1 MTSAGDAPAPPPPR
15 ALLLTVLGLYVREL
29 GGWVSVGRL
38 IDLMGCVNVEAQAVR
53 TLVARL
59 KKNGF
64 LVSEKRDGAAGYAL
78 SEYGLSVL
86 AEGDQRIFSREEHQE
101 SDWVIAVFSVPES
114 ERERRHALRSR
125 LSWLGFATI
134 ASGTWVAPAHAAEAA
149 QLVLERDGL
158 DRYVELF
165 HADHLGF
172 GDLRTLVGQ
181 WWDLKGID
189 ARYGEFISAYEPL
202 LSRWQRTPGP
212 HERMEVFADY
222 VRLLT
227 SWRQLPY
234 LDPGLPASLLPAD
247 WKSVA
252 AAQLFARLQAV
263 LEAPS
268 RQYAT
273 ALA

>member
-1 MTSAGDAPAPPPPR
+1 
-15 ALLLTVLGLYVREL
+15 
-29 GGWVSVGRL
+29 
-38 IDLMGCVNVEAQAVR
+38 
-53 TLVARL
+53 
-59 KKNGF
+59 
-64 LVSEKRDGAAGYAL
+64 
-78 SEYGLSVL
+78 
-86 AEGDQRIFSREEHQE
+86 
-101 SDWVIAVFSVPES
+101 WVIAVFSVPES

-149 QLVLERDGL
+149 QEVLERDGL

-172 GDLRTLVGQ
+172 GDVRVLVGQ
-181 WWDLKGID
+181 WWDLDGIH
-189 ARYGEFISAYEPL
+189 ARYEEFINAYEPL
-202 LSRWQRTPGP
+202 MERWQRPPATEE
-212 HERMEVFADY
+212 HQEVLADY

-234 LDPGLPASLLPAD
+234 LDPGLPAALLPAG

-252 AAQLFARLQAV
+252 AAQLFTRLQAV
-263 LEAPS
+263 LEAPA

-273 ALA
+273 QPG

>member
-1 MTSAGDAPAPPPPR
+1 MTSAGDALQPPPPR

-29 GGWVSVGRL
+29 GGWISVGRL
-38 IDLMGCVNVEAQAVR
+38 IDLMGCVSVEAQAVR
-53 TLVARL
+53 SLVARL
-59 KKNGF
+59 KKSEF

-86 AEGDQRIFSREEHQE
+86 AEGDQRIFSRAEHQE

-149 QLVLERDGL
+149 QLVLKRDGL

-172 GDLRTLVGQ
+172 GDLHTLVGQ
-181 WWDLKGID
+181 WWDLNGID
-189 ARYGEFISAYEPL
+189 ARYEEFISAYEPL
-202 LSRWQRTPGP
+202 LTRWQQSPEP
-212 HERMEVFADY
+212 HEQMEAFADY

-234 LDPGLPASLLPAD
+234 LDPGLPTVLLPAG
-247 WKSVA
+247 WKSGA
-252 AAQLFARLQAV
+252 AAALFARLQAV
-263 LEAPS
+263 LEAPA

-273 ALA
+273 HLD